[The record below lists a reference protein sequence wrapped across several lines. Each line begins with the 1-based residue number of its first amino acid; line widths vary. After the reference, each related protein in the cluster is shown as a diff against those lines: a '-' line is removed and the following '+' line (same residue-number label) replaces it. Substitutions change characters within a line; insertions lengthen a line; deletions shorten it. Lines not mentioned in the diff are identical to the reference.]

1 MMDDLHTLTREVLE
15 ALGAPFPD
23 DEIDFLPR
31 GNWEGKARALAY
43 IDARTVMRRLDA
55 VVGPAHWSFDFD
67 PLSADGKMVRGKL
80 TVLGVTKCDAGE
92 GASEDEVLKSAV
104 SDALKRCAVHFGI
117 GRYLYY
123 LPSVWAPYDQRKR
136 QFSETPRI
144 QPAAVE
150 KALAICGV
158 PTTPPPVRTS
168 RGHEERKS
176 IWNASEQRG
185 PAPESRGDRKA
196 TQREP
201 GPAADTPP
209 ACTHPQ
215 CGEVLTNTQSQHAR
229 QQAGADLC
237 EQHLQEALRKRGGAA
252 KAAPSELACSRPDCG
267 KPLTKG
273 QYDVSVRAY
282 GQPLCPACQKQ
293 QARAAA

>member
-1 MMDDLHTLTREVLE
+1 METTMELTREVLE

-23 DEIDFLPR
+23 DEVEFLPR
-31 GNWEGKARALAY
+31 GNFEGKARALAY
-43 IDARTVMRRLDA
+43 IDARSVMRRLDA
-55 VVGPAHWSFDFD
+55 VVGPANWSFDFEL
-67 PLSADGKMVRGKL
+67 LSPEGKMVKGKL

-136 QFSETPRI
+136 QFAETPRI
-144 QPAAVE
+144 SPAAVE
-150 KALAICGV
+150 KALTICGI
-158 PTTPPPVRTS
+158 PTTNLVHAARPQQS
-168 RGHEERKS
+168 RPSAPAAAASGSPAASDRKS
-176 IWNASEQRG
+176 IWSAGAEARG
-185 PAPESRGDRKA
+185 EAAPQPSRVREAAPESSGDRA
-196 TQREP
+196 AAAPR
-201 GPAADTPP
+201 PAA
-209 ACTHPQ
+209 
-215 CGEVLTNTQSQHAR
+215 
-229 QQAGADLC
+229 
-237 EQHLQEALRKRGGAA
+237 
-252 KAAPSELACSRPDCG
+252 AAPSTPPVEAGTMACSRPDCG

-273 QYDVSVRAY
+273 QHDVSIRAF

>member
-1 MMDDLHTLTREVLE
+1 METTMELTREVLE

-23 DEIDFLPR
+23 DEVEFLPR
-31 GNWEGKARALAY
+31 GNFEGKARALAY
-43 IDARTVMRRLDA
+43 IDARSVMRRLDA
-55 VVGPAHWSFDFD
+55 VVGPANWSFDFEL
-67 PLSADGKMVRGKL
+67 LSPDGKMVKGKL

-144 QPAAVE
+144 SPAAVE
-150 KALAICGV
+150 KALTICGI
-158 PTTPPPVRTS
+158 PTTNVVHTQRPQPS
-168 RGHEERKS
+168 RPSAPAAVASGSQSAAERKS
-176 IWNASEQRG
+176 IWSAGAEGRSEGASPASRVRET
-185 PAPESRGDRKA
+185 APESSGDR
-196 TQREP
+196 
-201 GPAADTPP
+201 AA
-209 ACTHPQ
+209 
-215 CGEVLTNTQSQHAR
+215 
-229 QQAGADLC
+229 
-237 EQHLQEALRKRGGAA
+237 AA
-252 KAAPSELACSRPDCG
+252 PRLAAVPAAPSAPAVDAGAMACSRPDCG

-273 QYDVSVRAY
+273 QHDVSIRAF